1 MKYNEEFL
9 SKIYNESTRKSYE
22 NLFLKMRTLED
33 VLNKNIEEIST
44 KREFLLLLDYCCTSN
59 SYNGIYVK
67 WSLIKRYYE

>member
-44 KREFLLLLDYCCTSN
+44 KREYKNDNKTA
-59 SYNGIYVK
+59 
-67 WSLIKRYYE
+67 

>member
-44 KREFLLLLDYCCTSN
+44 KREFLLLLDYCCSKSN
-59 SYNGIYVK
+59 SYNSIYVK
-67 WSLIKRYYE
+67 WSLIKR